1 MGVLQSKNPVLVVT
15 FVKAVKAVIAAT
27 PARGATFAKA
37 ATLARGPAKA
47 VIVVNATMKVVKAL
61 VRIAKVQLVRLARG
75 PAKAVIVVTFVTHIV
90 TVMMEIV
97 IGAIPQMRAEETA
110 TRAWM
115 ELNAPNK
122 LK

>member
-1 MGVLQSKNPVLVVT
+1 MNHAKLLTDYAMCVT
-15 FVKAVKAVIAAT
+15 LKQ
-27 PARGATFAKA
+27 
-37 ATLARGPAKA
+37 
-47 VIVVNATMKVVKAL
+47 IVAMN
-61 VRIAKVQLVRLARG
+61 VRLVKG

-90 TVMMEIV
+90 TVVMEIV